1 MLKHDRR
8 RQGTDHVEPDLP
20 ITPMLDMSFQLLAFF
35 IMTFKPAPTEGQIA
49 LALPKDESSG
59 MARAMLPLDAEKPAH
74 YVVRVTATDGGAIEN
89 MTIAEESSLG
99 AAKDLGTSVTAYRDE
114 LKAASA
120 RVEVKKEVP
129 PMWAK
134 IGGLPHWMARPLPA
148 FTGLACASAILLVL
162 LIPRPAPPTT
172 QQLTLESL
180 RGGQLE
186 LPLLQAN
193 RAIQFSLDAT
203 GLPESPTYQV
213 NIADISGHVV
223 FESTATRSQDAVKIR
238 SDSGLPAGKFLVRIL
253 DSKLQLLREYAVS
266 VK

>member
-1 MLKHDRR
+1 MKVADGHLTEEQIEKYAM
-8 RQGTDHVEPDLP
+8 GKVAPACCEDLEEH
-20 ITPMLDMSFQLLAFF
+20 LLVC
-35 IMTFKPAPTEGQIA
+35 KSCQ
-49 LALPKDESSG
+49 LALE
-59 MARAMLPLDAEKPAH
+59 E
-74 YVVRVTATDGGAIEN
+74 TDIFL
-89 MTIAEESSLG
+89 THI
-99 AAKDLGTSVTAYRDE
+99 
-114 LKAASA
+114 KAASA